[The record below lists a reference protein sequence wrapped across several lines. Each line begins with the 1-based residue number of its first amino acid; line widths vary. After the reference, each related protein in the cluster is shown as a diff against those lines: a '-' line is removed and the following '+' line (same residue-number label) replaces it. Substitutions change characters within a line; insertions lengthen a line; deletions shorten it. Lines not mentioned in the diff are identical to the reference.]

1 MWAFGSFAD
10 TVKHEMFFG
19 TNNNKIM
26 VTNNIEKHSKEY
38 WKQQEKMLAVILW
51 NLYQDQNM
59 LTSDNLIWVLP
70 TQVMFCWFKSAR
82 KLQGGKELQCSKLMT

>member
-19 TNNNKIM
+19 TNNKIM

-59 LTSDNLIWVLP
+59 LTSDTELNLGIANTSHVL
-70 TQVMFCWFKSAR
+70 
-82 KLQGGKELQCSKLMT
+82 LI

>member
-38 WKQQEKMLAVILW
+38 WKQQENVG
-51 NLYQDQNM
+51 
-59 LTSDNLIWVLP
+59 SHSV
-70 TQVMFCWFKSAR
+70 KSLSR
-82 KLQGGKELQCSKLMT
+82 SEHVNEW